1 MIYRNTDNWKSEI
14 KKSAK
19 LKGVD
24 VPSMQQRFILE
35 EFAKKIGSSP
45 YGDRLILKGG
55 FIVSTLLGMDTR
67 TTRDLDVTCR
77 TTIYDISEMENI
89 VKKVLKTPSD
99 SFFEYELADIKQ
111 AQKDDENAGFIV
123 SINARKDNISL
134 NLKIDV
140 SNNILI
146 YPDAIRTTL
155 PSMFNE
161 EDIKLL
167 SYPLE
172 NIIAEK
178 YETTLDRG
186 EFNSRMRDLYDIYF
200 LMKDSSQLVD
210 KNLLADT
217 IIKVSEER
225 GTIDNLYEFEEILE
239 ELQNSTAFQSSFKKH
254 GEKFGFEDITL
265 KDVFKI
271 FREIHDMVEDKLN
284 IDESTSIKI

>member
-140 SNNILI
+140 SNNTLI

-200 LMKDSSQLVD
+200 LMTDSSQLVD

>member
-1 MIYRNTDNWKSEI
+1 MIYRNTDNWKNEM
-14 KKSAK
+14 KKAAK
-19 LKGVD
+19 LNGAD

-140 SNNILI
+140 SNNTLI

-161 EDIKLL
+161 EDIELL

>member
-1 MIYRNTDNWKSEI
+1 MKYRNTDNWKNEM
-14 KKSAK
+14 KKVAK
-19 LKGVD
+19 LNGAD

-35 EFAKKIGSSP
+35 EFAQKMGSSV

-77 TTIYDISEMENI
+77 TTIYGISEMEKI
-89 VKKVLKTPSD
+89 VKKVLDTPTE
-99 SFFEYELADIKQ
+99 SFFEYELADIRP

-123 SINARKDNISL
+123 SINARKENISL

-140 SNNILI
+140 SNNTLI
-146 YPDAIRTTL
+146 YPDVIRTTL

-200 LMKDSSQLVD
+200 LMKDSSNLVD
-210 KNLLADT
+210 ENLLADT

-225 GTIDNLYEFEEILE
+225 GTLDNLYEFEEILE
-239 ELQNSTAFQSSFKKH
+239 ELQESSTFRTAFKRH

-265 KDVFKI
+265 NDVFET
-271 FREIHDMVEDKLN
+271 FREIQDFVERELN
-284 IDESTSIKI
+284 IDECVSMKV

>member
-140 SNNILI
+140 SNNTLI
-146 YPDAIRTTL
+146 YPDAIRTAL

>member
-140 SNNILI
+140 SNNTLI

-186 EFNSRMRDLYDIYF
+186 EFNSRMLDLYDIYF

>member
-1 MIYRNTDNWKSEI
+1 MELTYLPCSKGSYWKN
-14 KKSAK
+14 
-19 LKGVD
+19 L
-24 VPSMQQRFILE
+24 Q
-35 EFAKKIGSSP
+35 KKIGASA

-77 TTIYDISEMENI
+77 TTIYGISEMEEI
-89 VKKVLKTPSD
+89 VKKVLDTPAD
-99 SFFEYELADIKQ
+99 SFFEYELADIRP

-123 SINARKDNISL
+123 SINARKENISL

-140 SNNILI
+140 SNNTLI

-200 LMKDSSQLVD
+200 LMKDSSNLVD
-210 KNLLADT
+210 ENLLADT

-225 GTIDNLYEFEEILE
+225 GTLDNLYEFEEILE
-239 ELQNSTAFQSSFKKH
+239 ELQESSAFQTAFKRH

-265 KDVFKI
+265 NDVFGT
-271 FREIHDMVEDKLN
+271 FREIQDLVERELN
-284 IDESTSIKI
+284 IDECVSMKV

>member
-140 SNNILI
+140 SNNTLI

-161 EDIKLL
+161 EDIELL

>member
-140 SNNILI
+140 SNNTLI

-186 EFNSRMRDLYDIYF
+186 EFNSRMRNLYDIYF

>member
-14 KKSAK
+14 QKSAK

-140 SNNILI
+140 SNNTLI

>member
-89 VKKVLKTPSD
+89 VNKVLKTPSD

-140 SNNILI
+140 SNNTLI

>member
-1 MIYRNTDNWKSEI
+1 MYLPCSKDSYWKN
-14 KKSAK
+14 
-19 LKGVD
+19 L
-24 VPSMQQRFILE
+24 L
-35 EFAKKIGSSP
+35 KIGSSP

-140 SNNILI
+140 SNNTLI

>member
-140 SNNILI
+140 SNNTLI

-178 YETTLDRG
+178 YETTPDRG

>member
-89 VKKVLKTPSD
+89 VKKVIKTPSD

-140 SNNILI
+140 SNNTLI

>member
-19 LKGVD
+19 LKGVN

-140 SNNILI
+140 SNNTLI

>member
-35 EFAKKIGSSP
+35 EFAQKIGSSV

-77 TTIYDISEMENI
+77 TTIYGISEMEKI
-89 VKKVLKTPSD
+89 VKKVLDTPTE
-99 SFFEYELADIKQ
+99 SFFEYELADIRP

-123 SINARKDNISL
+123 SINARKENISL

-140 SNNILI
+140 SNNTLI

-200 LMKDSSQLVD
+200 LMKDSSNLVD
-210 KNLLADT
+210 ENLLADT

-225 GTIDNLYEFEEILE
+225 ETLDNLYEFEEILE
-239 ELQNSTAFQSSFKKH
+239 ELQESSAFQTAFNKH
-254 GEKFGFEDITL
+254 GEKFGFEYITL
-265 KDVFKI
+265 NDVFET
-271 FREIHDMVEDKLN
+271 FREIQDLVEIELN
-284 IDESTSIKI
+284 IDECVSVKV

>member
-140 SNNILI
+140 SNNTLI

-271 FREIHDMVEDKLN
+271 FREIHDIV
-284 IDESTSIKI
+284 

>member
-140 SNNILI
+140 SNNTLI

-186 EFNSRMRDLYDIYF
+186 EFNSRMRDLYDIYI

>member
-140 SNNILI
+140 SNNTLI

>member
-140 SNNILI
+140 SNNTLI

-239 ELQNSTAFQSSFKKH
+239 ELQNLLLFNLH
-254 GEKFGFEDITL
+254 L
-265 KDVFKI
+265 KNMAKSLDLKI
-271 FREIHDMVEDKLN
+271 
-284 IDESTSIKI
+284 

>member
-140 SNNILI
+140 SNNTLI

-186 EFNSRMRDLYDIYF
+186 EFNSRMRDLYDVYF

>member
-1 MIYRNTDNWKSEI
+1 M
-14 KKSAK
+14 
-19 LKGVD
+19 
-24 VPSMQQRFILE
+24 
-35 EFAKKIGSSP
+35 
-45 YGDRLILKGG
+45 
-55 FIVSTLLGMDTR
+55 
-67 TTRDLDVTCR
+67 TCR
-77 TTIYDISEMENI
+77 TTIYGISEMEEI
-89 VKKVLKTPSD
+89 VKKVLDTPAD
-99 SFFEYELADIKQ
+99 SFFEYELADIRP

-123 SINARKDNISL
+123 SINARKENISL

-140 SNNILI
+140 SNNTLI

-200 LMKDSSQLVD
+200 LMKDSSNLVD
-210 KNLLADT
+210 ENLLADT

-225 GTIDNLYEFEEILE
+225 GTLDNLYEFEEILE
-239 ELQNSTAFQSSFKKH
+239 ELQESSAFQTAFKRH

-265 KDVFKI
+265 NDVFGT
-271 FREIHDMVEDKLN
+271 FREIQDLVERELN
-284 IDESTSIKI
+284 IDECVSMKV

>member
-1 MIYRNTDNWKSEI
+1 MKYRNTDNWKNEM
-14 KKSAK
+14 KKAAK
-19 LKGVD
+19 LNGAD

-35 EFAKKIGSSP
+35 EFAKKIGASA

-77 TTIYDISEMENI
+77 TTIYGISEMEEI
-89 VKKVLKTPSD
+89 VKKVLDTPAD
-99 SFFEYELADIKQ
+99 SFFEYELADIRP

-123 SINARKDNISL
+123 SINARKENISL

-140 SNNILI
+140 SNNTLI

-161 EDIKLL
+161 ENIKLL

-200 LMKDSSQLVD
+200 LMKDSSNLVD
-210 KNLLADT
+210 ENLLADT

-225 GTIDNLYEFEEILE
+225 GTLDNLYEFEEILE
-239 ELQNSTAFQSSFKKH
+239 ELQESSAFQTAFKRH

-265 KDVFKI
+265 NDVFET
-271 FREIHDMVEDKLN
+271 FREIQDLVERELN
-284 IDESTSIKI
+284 IDECVSMKV

>member
-35 EFAKKIGSSP
+35 EFAKKIGSSA

-77 TTIYDISEMENI
+77 TTIYDISGMEDI
-89 VKKVLKTPSD
+89 VKEVLETPTD
-99 SFFEYELADIKQ
+99 SFFEYELADIKP
-111 AQKDDENAGFIV
+111 AQKDDENTGFIV

-140 SNNILI
+140 SNNTLI

-161 EDIKLL
+161 EDIELL

>member
-77 TTIYDISEMENI
+77 TTIYDISEMETI

-140 SNNILI
+140 SNNTLI

>member
-123 SINARKDNISL
+123 SINAR
-134 NLKIDV
+134 
-140 SNNILI
+140 
-146 YPDAIRTTL
+146 
-155 PSMFNE
+155 
-161 EDIKLL
+161 
-167 SYPLE
+167 
-172 NIIAEK
+172 
-178 YETTLDRG
+178 
-186 EFNSRMRDLYDIYF
+186 
-200 LMKDSSQLVD
+200 
-210 KNLLADT
+210 
-217 IIKVSEER
+217 
-225 GTIDNLYEFEEILE
+225 
-239 ELQNSTAFQSSFKKH
+239 
-254 GEKFGFEDITL
+254 
-265 KDVFKI
+265 
-271 FREIHDMVEDKLN
+271 
-284 IDESTSIKI
+284 